1 MVPHDAARHFC
12 YRCVPVCKGPQRV
25 KHPPQDQMTK
35 SPDFSICVA
44 THNRAALLPGL
55 LAGLATQAGASF
67 EVVAI
72 VDGETD
78 DSAAVLHRLAGE
90 LPLALR
96 YEQVAHAGRG
106 AALNR
111 AFDLATGRFLIIL
124 DDDDHLTDGAL
135 ASMLSVWNSIP
146 EDQRPQFCGVTGLA
160 VRPDG
165 SVIGDRFPNAPAD
178 SDFFTMRQIRNVR
191 GDKKEVFLR
200 SALGAWRFPQV
211 SGEFRV
217 PTNLLWFE
225 LAARY
230 RVRFVNEP
238 WVVKTYRPDGLTA
251 NGLKNKVRSARLTT
265 MAAARALELFP
276 EMPWWLRFRL
286 RVSYA
291 RFAKHAGINRDEWP
305 GLPRALGIAMLADVI
320 GEAAAWRDRR
330 RLDELNR

>member
-1 MVPHDAARHFC
+1 M
-12 YRCVPVCKGPQRV
+12 PQV
-25 KHPPQDQMTK
+25 
-35 SPDFSICVA
+35 PDFSICVA

-67 EVVAI
+67 EVVVV
-72 VDGETD
+72 VDGDSD
-78 DSAAVLHRLAGE
+78 DSAAVLHRLASE

-146 EDQRPQFCGVTGLA
+146 EDQRPQFCGVAGLA

-165 SVIGDRFPNAPAD
+165 SVIGDRFPKAPAD
-178 SDFFTMRQIRNVR
+178 SDFFTMRQVRNVR

-200 SALGAWRFPQV
+200 EALGAWRFPAIP
-211 SGEFRV
+211 GEYRV

-225 LAARY
+225 LASRY

-251 NGLKNKVRSARLTT
+251 NGLKNKVASARLTA
-265 MAAARALELFP
+265 MADARALELFP
-276 EMPWWLRFRL
+276 HMPWWLKIRTSFN
-286 RVSYA
+286 YA
-291 RFAKHAGINRDEWP
+291 RYAAHSGIEPSQCRRVLGE
-305 GLPRALGIAMLADVI
+305 GLSERLYRWLARRQVRKDL
-320 GEAAAWRDRR
+320 R
-330 RLDELNR
+330 RLDRT

>member
-1 MVPHDAARHFC
+1 M
-12 YRCVPVCKGPQRV
+12 PQV
-25 KHPPQDQMTK
+25 
-35 SPDFSICVA
+35 PDFSICVA

-67 EVVAI
+67 EVVVV
-72 VDGETD
+72 VDGDSD
-78 DSAAVLHRLAGE
+78 DSAAVLHRLASE

-146 EDQRPQFCGVTGLA
+146 EDQRPQFCGVAGLA

-165 SVIGDRFPNAPAD
+165 SVIGDRFPKAPAD

-200 SALGAWRFPQV
+200 EALGDWRFPAILGEYRV
-211 SGEFRV
+211 S
-217 PTNLLWFE
+217 TNLLWFE

-230 RVRFVNEP
+230 QARFVNEP

-251 NGLKNKVRSARLTT
+251 NGLKNKVRSARLTA
-265 MAAARALELFP
+265 MADAKALGLFP
-276 EMPWWLRFRL
+276 QMPWWLRFRFS
-286 RVSYA
+286 VSYA
-291 RFAKHAGINRDEWP
+291 RYATHAGIPWSNQLAVLGGRPVDRLAGLVARWQVGRDTRRP
-305 GLPRALGIAMLADVI
+305 GGK
-320 GEAAAWRDRR
+320 
-330 RLDELNR
+330 